1 MVKEY
6 LNEKEHFKQIKG
18 DEEVNKQGKS
28 VPSKRNKYRDRVERK
43 SCVSWETKKLVSTA
57 RKDVQRK
64 REEDKVNEVMGA
76 RFYKALQTTLRTFFR
91 PLSEKECHQS
101 RIEK

>member
-1 MVKEY
+1 MRKNT
-6 LNEKEHFKQIKG
+6 LNRLKG

-28 VPSKRNKYRDRVERK
+28 VPSKRNKYRDGVERK
-43 SCVSWETKKLVSTA
+43 SCVSWETKRLVSMA

-76 RFYKALQTTLRTFFR
+76 GFYKALQTTLRTFFCQVKR
-91 PLSEKECHQS
+91 KAIRAE
-101 RIEK
+101 